1 MHNIH
6 ESKLSKMFNVA
17 KSIEQLD
24 RQGVDTRHLIP
35 DTIHINQDGSGLQ
48 LKLLGGD
55 GGMRD
60 FSKGKSY
67 GGGIGSDLTPY
78 LIHLSPLF
86 VRSILKVINGTVRTK
101 KEITEELEDLG
112 ERALGHSLDRFIS
125 NKITGALEP
134 TRVKPIV
141 RPATPVMGPP
151 TESSVRGFRTI

>member
-60 FSKGKSY
+60 FSKARTF
-67 GGGIGSDLTPY
+67 I
-78 LIHLSPLF
+78 
-86 VRSILKVINGTVRTK
+86 RSVYI
-101 KEITEELEDLG
+101 
-112 ERALGHSLDRFIS
+112 
-125 NKITGALEP
+125 
-134 TRVKPIV
+134 
-141 RPATPVMGPP
+141 
-151 TESSVRGFRTI
+151 

>member
-35 DTIHINQDGSGLQ
+35 DTIHINEDGSGLQ
-48 LKLLGGD
+48 LKLLGGN
-55 GGMRD
+55 GGMRG
-60 FSKGKSY
+60 FSKDKSY

-101 KEITEELEDLG
+101 KEIKEELEDLG

-134 TRVKPIV
+134 ARVKPIE
-141 RPATPVMGPP
+141 RPVMGPP
-151 TESSVRGFRTI
+151 TELKTRGYRTI